1 MSAGSAALAG
11 AVNFRDIGGLP
22 AGAGVTRS
30 GVLFR
35 SGSLARID
43 APTRAAIA
51 GLGLRRIVD
60 LRDDDEVALEPTIL
74 EPPVRDTVRVP
85 LVLGSVASFFEND
98 LSLDDLYAHILDDGA
113 ARLAEVAR
121 AVVETQPV
129 LVHCTAGKD
138 RTGVSVAL
146 LLSAAGVDDDA
157 VVADYARTAALL
169 DPARGRRIVAWLRRT
184 HPDAVHLEELV
195 TASPAPVMRD
205 LLARVR
211 RAHGSAGEYL
221 GAAGVPADEL
231 AELRRILVVA

>member
-1 MSAGSAALAG
+1 MSTGTAALAG
-11 AVNFRDIGGLP
+11 AANFRDIGGLP
-22 AGAGVTRS
+22 AGSGVTRS

-43 APTRAAIA
+43 APARAAIA

-60 LRDDDEVALEPTIL
+60 LRDDDEVALEPTVL

-98 LSLDDLYAHILDDGA
+98 LSLEDLYAHIVDDGA
-113 ARLAEVAR
+113 PRLAEVAR

-157 VVADYARTAALL
+157 VVADYARTAASL
-169 DPARGRRIVAWLRRT
+169 DPVRGRRIVAWLRRA

-211 RAHGSAGEYL
+211 RAYGSAGEYL
-221 GAAGVPADEL
+221 GAAGISDDEL
-231 AELRRILVVA
+231 AELRRILVAA